1 MVGPGTSTGPSPN
14 GPSSPNGLNCIIDK
28 GAQRSCIG
36 KKKFINIGGNP
47 DNLSKSTHSYIFGD
61 GKPSPSIGNTKIVF
75 GNHEFY
81 MDVVSRDVPGLI
93 GMDILDSKDQGRS
106 IFQLDIS
113 ERQLLT
119 VDGFKIQLLG
129 ARKCHLSLPN
139 RLIPI
144 SPKYRQAE
152 TSHNNVHQNKLNLF
166 QDVYHN
172 ELARDQDPL
181 VRRGQL
187 EGSPQSLSRKRQL
200 KAS

>member
-1 MVGPGTSTGPSPN
+1 MSLLDKETDNTHFIVAPLYTTTVGPRIIPMVTGTILRIVSPGTMVGPGTSTGPSPN

-93 GMDILDSKDQGRS
+93 GMDILD
-106 IFQLDIS
+106 
-113 ERQLLT
+113 
-119 VDGFKIQLLG
+119 
-129 ARKCHLSLPN
+129 RKT
-139 RLIPI
+139 
-144 SPKYRQAE
+144 KAE
-152 TSHNNVHQNKLNLF
+152 AYFNQT
-166 QDVYHN
+166 Y
-172 ELARDQDPL
+172 
-181 VRRGQL
+181 
-187 EGSPQSLSRKRQL
+187 L
-200 KAS
+200 KGNCWQWTDLKFNY